1 MSRFKQ
7 SATAYLAAT
16 FLVVAG
22 DRLSAFEQGTYF
34 IYQLVKQGDTQVV
47 DKRLALDSELFAE
60 TVKTQA
66 ESTPQTEERSEFE
79 MDYTSLGTTSTS
91 GFEITPPTD
100 TELQTTSDKSAF
112 NIGTEDTTI
121 SIFGN

>member
-22 DRLSAFEQGTYF
+22 YRLSAFEQGTYF
-34 IYQLVKQGDTQVV
+34 IYQLVEQADAQVV

-60 TVKTQA
+60 AVKTQA

-79 MDYTSLGTTSTS
+79 IDYTSLSTTSTS

-100 TELQTTSDKSAF
+100 TEVQTTSDTSAF